1 MAPSALALR
10 AGARAPQRPILWL
23 DRPSSQGYD
32 TRTSGNGR
40 LRLAASIEI
49 LYLRFPVHPNIT
61 VIQIGP
67 GIARIDKEG
76 DSYFVIGTED
86 GPLAGKKVEIPTGN
100 DDAIKWATHEPAA
113 EQAAAQAS
121 GANDP

>member
-1 MAPSALALR
+1 MRARTIPDRRNVPLLTAPVR
-10 AGARAPQRPILWL
+10 KGTTKHRHPEGP
-23 DRPSSQGYD
+23 
-32 TRTSGNGR
+32 
-40 LRLAASIEI
+40 LAASIEI

-86 GPLAGKKVEIPTGN
+86 GPLAGKKVEIPGDN
-100 DDAIKWATHEPAA
+100 VAAIQWTLEGEGSPPAA
-113 EQAAAQAS
+113 TS
-121 GANDP
+121 

>member
-1 MAPSALALR
+1 VPHPAAASATQAVPKACFFTVARVREVHLILGGNLA
-10 AGARAPQRPILWL
+10 
-23 DRPSSQGYD
+23 S
-32 TRTSGNGR
+32 
-40 LRLAASIEI
+40 SIEI

-86 GPLAGKKVEIPTGN
+86 GPLAGKRVEIPGDNVAAVQWTMEG
-100 DDAIKWATHEPAA
+100 DEPAA
-113 EQAAAQAS
+113 AGS
-121 GANDP
+121 S

>member
-1 MAPSALALR
+1 MAPSAHALR
-10 AGARAPQRPILWL
+10 GLAVLRPSALWL

-67 GIARIDKEG
+67 GTQRIDKEG
-76 DSYFVIGTED
+76 DSSGEVGTGD
-86 GPLAGKKVEIPTGN
+86 GPLGGKKVDTPGKNVAAIQWTLDEP
-100 DDAIKWATHEPAA
+100 AIKT
-113 EQAAAQAS
+113 S
-121 GANDP
+121 

>member
-1 MAPSALALR
+1 MAPSAHALR
-10 AGARAPQRPILWL
+10 GLAAVRRATLWL

-32 TRTSGNGR
+32 TRTAGNGR

-67 GIARIDKEG
+67 GIQRIDKEG
-76 DSYFVIGTED
+76 HSYFVVGTED
-86 GPLAGKKVEIPTGN
+86 GPLAGKKVEIPGDNVAAVQWTL
-100 DDAIKWATHEPAA
+100 DESAIKT
-113 EQAAAQAS
+113 S
-121 GANDP
+121 